1 MSEIKAAARLI
12 EAMSFTRS
20 VAESKITGLGNPF
33 YEHVV
38 EVFLFPDSNYVDHW
52 LKELVGWYYQ
62 IQTIGLN
69 LKKGRA
75 FSPAEF
81 ASFLTERHR
90 HRPAES
96 FTALLDV
103 LIAHNAD
110 IPHAERRR
118 TEVGDSELHHRISR
132 FYHFMAEY
140 LATDR
145 KWDKPK
151 AELLRLAKLP
161 TQTE

>member
-1 MSEIKAAARLI
+1 MNIQIKAAARLI

-38 EVFLFPDSNYVDHW
+38 KIFLFPESSHVDHW

-69 LKKGRA
+69 LKKGNA
-75 FSPAEF
+75 FSSAEF
-81 ASFLTERHR
+81 ESFLTERHR
-90 HRPAES
+90 HRAEA
-96 FTALLDV
+96 FTATLDV
-103 LIAHNAD
+103 LIAHNSG
-110 IPHAERRR
+110 IPHNEVRRK
-118 TEVGDSELHHRISR
+118 EVGDSELHHRISR
-132 FYHFMAEY
+132 FYHFMAEC
-140 LATDR
+140 LASDL
-145 KWDKPK
+145 KWNKPK

-161 TQTE
+161 VATE